1 MNRVKRNAH
10 RFCTAAIFAGTAF
23 GAGAVTQEE
32 AQRLDTAYPPGSVVV
47 CRSDLPAAAKS
58 AEHTTVVTR
67 GKVLARH
74 DNLTG
79 FDTEVAWHNEGTGAK
94 VMALTFRSSERAV
107 PAGVYLRI
115 EPDSMVLTV
124 PGAPPE
130 TVKNVLN
137 SFRVAMAGEEHYSPY
152 SDTDITDFPSY
163 VTHKPGEPAAWCS
176 KEEPAH
182 E

>member
-1 MNRVKRNAH
+1 MNKMKCIARG
-10 RFCTAAIFAGTAF
+10 CCAAAAFASTVF
-23 GAGAVTQEE
+23 GAGAATREE

-47 CRSDLPAAAKS
+47 CRSHLPAGAKS

-74 DNLTG
+74 DNLTD
-79 FDTEVAWHNEGTGAK
+79 FDTEVAWLNEETGAK
-94 VMALTFRSSERAV
+94 AMALTFRSTERAI

-130 TVKNVLN
+130 TVKNGLN
-137 SFRVAMAGEEHYSPY
+137 SFRVAMAGKEHYSPY

-176 KEEPAH
+176 KEESAH

>member
-23 GAGAVTQEE
+23 GAGAVTREE
-32 AQRLDTAYPPGSVVV
+32 AHRLDTAYPPGSVVV

-74 DNLTG
+74 DNLTD
-79 FDTEVAWHNEGTGAK
+79 FDTEVAWLNEGTGAK
-94 VMALTFRSSERAV
+94 AMALTFRSSERAV

-176 KEEPAH
+176 KEESAH